1 MMRFSLIND
10 EMQAAMVQ
18 FCTEQDILSEYLP
31 EDEIESLVEAA
42 FNVMNRIPNTGLHE
56 TEIYRYHFYTEN
68 DAQQEI
74 FPDYIKDNGLLFPSA
89 IHLAT
94 INCDEYIS
102 DSGIQKL
109 VTCGYDV
116 IYDLVTEEIRL
127 LYRIVN
133 NDAAVTSVYRVEADS
148 LEDFDA
154 REFIIEVTSQ
164 MLAKLRHNQGN
175 TELAWYLQ

>member
-1 MMRFSLIND
+1 M
-10 EMQAAMVQ
+10 
-18 FCTEQDILSEYLP
+18 
-31 EDEIESLVEAA
+31 
-42 FNVMNRIPNTGLHE
+42 
-56 TEIYRYHFYTEN
+56 
-68 DAQQEI
+68 
-74 FPDYIKDNGLLFPSA
+74 
-89 IHLAT
+89 
-94 INCDEYIS
+94 
-102 DSGIQKL
+102 
-109 VTCGYDV
+109 TCGYDV

-133 NDAAVTSVYRVEADS
+133 NDAAVTSVYRVEVDS